1 MKNLKTQF
9 AVLLLSAVC
18 LLTGAYG
25 QLTPSGDSY
34 TNTAATTTNYG
45 AQKLLDVESTQTTFI
60 QFDLTAIPA
69 GYTSAD
75 ITKASLKLYVNAVTT
90 AGSFNV
96 DYVNGT
102 WTESTLDASNAP
114 ALGTTIAASV
124 PLITKDKNQYI
135 LVDITAAVQ
144 AWLSGTPNDGIALV
158 ANSPLNASFDSKE
171 NTTTSHPA
179 ELDIVFAG
187 GGTLTGITTASG
199 SGLTGGGTSGTLNLS
214 LTNAC
219 SANQVLQYNGSSW
232 VCAAVGTGTV
242 TSVGSGA
249 GLTGGP
255 ITGSGTLSIAANA
268 CASGSA
274 LSALPF
280 TCSPFATLGAN
291 TFTGNQ
297 TVSGNLSATGLV
309 TGSGYQIGSNLFD
322 YGSYANQNAFLGF
335 AGNTTMTGIQNT
347 ASGYQSLL
355 DNVTGSY
362 NTASG
367 YQSLLNNTTGNFNT
381 ASGYESLAYNTT
393 GAYNTALGEYAL
405 ANNQTGGGNIGIGW
419 DAGATVDGSPFTGSQ
434 NTALGYGTKFSP
446 GSLSNATAIGSFAE
460 VSESNA
466 IVLGSFAAS
475 GVCQNGAFCSN
486 TNVGIGT
493 SAPTAALDV
502 VGNSLQALIGD
513 PGCGS
518 GFAGIGFVNKGGFNS
533 CSNYALLGDVPGN
546 LYINSSLSGKIYFR
560 NNNGTLMTI
569 DTAGVVSAK
578 GGFSG
583 QCVSSGAFD
592 NNTGASC
599 NMDLAE
605 AYASAQA
612 TEAGDLVALVPT
624 SEATVRKSSKRYE
637 PLLLGVVSTN
647 PGLVF
652 DNGKTH
658 LAGDNSVAASK
669 DKAVIALAGRVPV
682 KVSIENGAVHVGD
695 PLTSSSHPGV
705 AMKATAAGKIIGYA
719 LAPAS
724 KNGKVLMFVQPG
736 YYAAPQLDQLHR
748 ENLQLQRENKGL
760 RDQVADVLMQVKQ
773 QQSLLRA
780 QSAAMRSL
788 TAEVRETRET
798 LQKVK
803 AQVVAAQPALVA
815 ESKPR

>member
-1 MKNLKTQF
+1 MRNENTLGARHENLKTQF
-9 AVLLLSAVC
+9 AVLLLCAVC
-18 LLTGAYG
+18 LLTGASG
-25 QLTPSGDSY
+25 QLTPTGDAY
-34 TNTAATTTNYG
+34 TNTAAMTTNYG
-45 AQKLLDVESTQTTFI
+45 AKTLLDVESTQTSFI
-60 QFDLTAIPA
+60 QFNLSSIPS

-75 ITKASLKLYVNAVTT
+75 VTKATLKLYVNAVTT

-102 WTESTLDASNAP
+102 WTESTIDASNAP
-114 ALGTTIAASV
+114 ALGATIAASV
-124 PLITKDKNQYI
+124 PLITADKNQYI
-135 LVDITAAVQ
+135 LVDVTAAVQ
-144 AWLSGTPNDGIALV
+144 AWLSGTANDGIALV
-158 ANSPLNASFDSKE
+158 ANSPLNASFDAKE

-199 SGLTGGGTSGTLNLS
+199 SGLAGGGTSGTLNLS

-335 AGNTTMTGIQNT
+335 SGNATMTGGQNT
-347 ASGYQSLL
+347 ASGYQSLPN
-355 DNVTGSY
+355 NVTGSY

-367 YQSLLNNTTGNFNT
+367 YQALC
-381 ASGYESLAYNTT
+381 YNTT

-419 DAGATVDGSPFTGSQ
+419 DAGATIDGLAFSGSQ
-434 NTALGYGTKFSP
+434 NTALGYGTKF
-446 GSLSNATAIGSFAE
+446 GTDSLSYATAIGTFAE

-466 IVLGSFAAS
+466 IVLGSFANS
-475 GVCQNGAFCSN
+475 DVCQNGAVCSN

-493 SAPTAALDV
+493 TAPTAALDV

-513 PGCGS
+513 PVCGS
-518 GFAGIGFVNKGGFNS
+518 GFAGVGFVNKGGFNS

-569 DTAGVVSAK
+569 DTSGDVNIKGNLSK
-578 GGFSG
+578 GGGSFKIDDPLDPANKYLYHSFVESPDMMNVYNGNITTNKAGLATVALPDYFEALNRDFRYQLTVIG
-583 QCVSSGAFD
+583 QF
-592 NNTGASC
+592 
-599 NMDLAE
+599 
-605 AYASAQA
+605 AQA
-612 TEAGDLVALVPT
+612 IVAKEV
-624 SEATVRKSSKRYE
+624 SKGRFTIK
-637 PLLLGVVSTN
+637 TN
-647 PGLVF
+647 RPG
-652 DNGKTH
+652 
-658 LAGDNSVAASK
+658 
-669 DKAVIALAGRVPV
+669 V
-682 KVSIENGAVHVGD
+682 KVSWQVTGIRQDAYANAHRIPTEVEKPPQEQGHYLHPELFGVGPEQAV
-695 PLTSSSHPGV
+695 
-705 AMKATAAGKIIGYA
+705 GYDGSQSPSA
-719 LAPAS
+719 QLYRWSLCQLA
-724 KNGKVLMFVQPG
+724 
-736 YYAAPQLDQLHR
+736 
-748 ENLQLQRENKGL
+748 
-760 RDQVADVLMQVKQ
+760 
-773 QQSLLRA
+773 
-780 QSAAMRSL
+780 
-788 TAEVRETRET
+788 
-798 LQKVK
+798 
-803 AQVVAAQPALVA
+803 
-815 ESKPR
+815 